1 MEDPIQRH
9 PTRAEQLDI
18 LTTVVADT
26 VPKDGWFLDLGIGT
40 GFVAHLILSARPD
53 LGLVGVDIKA
63 ESLAAARDNLP
74 AGGERLF
81 VEGDLTRP
89 DAIELPRTGFDGA
102 ISALTFHDLSDE
114 AKQAVIGRAAQELT
128 SGGVFL
134 LYDRIRLTEPRTFPL
149 QQSLGRRIEREH
161 GRGMRESADFAAYQT
176 DLADNN
182 RPGALNDYFAWFAA
196 AGLGAQLL
204 HLHGN
209 VMLMGGV
216 KAAA

>member
-1 MEDPIQRH
+1 MEDPIRSH

-18 LTTVVADT
+18 LATVITDT
-26 VPKDGWFLDLGIGT
+26 LPEGGWFLDLGIGT

-53 LGLVGVDIKA
+53 LGLVGVDIKP

-81 VEGDLTRP
+81 VEGDLTQP
-89 DAIELPRTGFDGA
+89 DAIDLPHAGFDGA
-102 ISALTFHDLSDE
+102 ISALTFHDLGDD
-114 AKQAVIGRAAQELT
+114 AKQAVIGRAAEALAP
-128 SGGVFL
+128 GGVFL
-134 LYDRIRLTEPRTFPL
+134 LYDRIRLTEPRTFAL
-149 QQSLGRRIEREH
+149 QRSLWRRIERKF
-161 GRGMRESADFAAYQT
+161 GRAMREAADFAAYQA

-182 RPGALNDYFAWFAA
+182 RPATLDNYFTWFKA

-209 VMLMGGV
+209 VMLMAGV
-216 KAAA
+216 KAAG